1 MVNRFVGSE
10 IKMKAKI
17 ITDLNCNYC
26 VYAKNLLKQ
35 YEIEYSEVYLPDA
48 LDIMIENQLKTI
60 PQIWIDDKYIGGY
73 DALTEYMKKRI
84 EHDAY

>member
-1 MVNRFVGSE
+1 MVGQVFGLE
-10 IKMKAKI
+10 TEMKAKI

-35 YEIEYSEVYLPDA
+35 YEIEYNEVYLPDA
-48 LDIMIENQLKTI
+48 LDVMIENQLKTV

-84 EHDAY
+84 EHDTY